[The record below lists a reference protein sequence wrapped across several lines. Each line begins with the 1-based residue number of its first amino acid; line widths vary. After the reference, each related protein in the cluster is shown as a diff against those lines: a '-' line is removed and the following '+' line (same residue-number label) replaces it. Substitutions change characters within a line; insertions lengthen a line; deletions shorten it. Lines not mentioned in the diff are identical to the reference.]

1 MYNMKNKYIALGLVF
16 GAGTGLYVGILT
28 GNITI
33 GLAIGA
39 GIGLVFGTA
48 IKNGSTLNN
57 NNLSL

>member
-1 MYNMKNKYIALGLVF
+1 MKNKYIALGLVF

-57 NNLSL
+57 NNL